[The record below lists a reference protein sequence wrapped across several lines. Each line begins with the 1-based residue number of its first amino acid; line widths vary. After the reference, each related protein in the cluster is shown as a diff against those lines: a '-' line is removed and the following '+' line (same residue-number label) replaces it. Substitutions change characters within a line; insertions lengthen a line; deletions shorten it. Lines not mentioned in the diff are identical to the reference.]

1 MKHPFHTLL
10 PVHMQKVLMD
20 AAATERIEF
29 IDSTVRELHA
39 EAPHKFHDEH
49 SVSLRR
55 FYNEPRQL
63 VPSAGCVIPYP
74 MNRPRD

>member
-10 PVHMQKVLMD
+10 TTQMQTSLME
-20 AAATERIEF
+20 AAATERMEF

-39 EAPHKFHDEH
+39 IAPYKFHDEK

-63 VPSAGCVIPYP
+63 VPNAGCVIPYP